1 MNDLFDKS
9 AKGAQDR
16 HAAVARSDRRVISIR
31 GAREH
36 NLKNVDLDIPRDQL
50 VVFTGLS
57 GSGKSSLAF
66 DTIYAEGQRRYVES
80 LSAYARQFLEMMQK
94 PDVDQIDGLS
104 PAISIEQKTTSRN
117 PRSTVGTVTEIYDYM
132 RLLWARVGVPYSPA
146 TGLPIESQTV
156 SQMVDRIMELPE
168 GTRLYLL
175 APVVRG
181 RKGEYRKELADFQK
195 KGFQRVKIDG
205 QFYEIAEAPALD
217 KKFQHDIDV
226 VVDRIV
232 VRPDI
237 ATRLADSLETAL
249 KLAEGLAVA
258 EFADVSPLPPRSE
271 AERRGGVGGGGQSNK
286 EPPTPAPAAP
296 TLPATRKGSRGEGN
310 ESDAEKKTARIH
322 AQLSGPERLV
332 FSEKFAC
339 PVSGFTIPEIEP
351 RLFSFN
357 NPFGACPKC
366 GGLGVEQHI
375 DADLVIPDKE
385 RTLRKGAI
393 APWAKSSSPYYVQTL
408 NALGKHY
415 KFTLDTKWKDLPK
428 KTQDAVLYGSGETEI
443 RFSYD
448 DGMRAYET
456 KRPFE
461 GVITN
466 LERRFRETDS
476 DWAREEISRYFTDVP
491 CEACNGYRLKP
502 EALCVKVGGLHIG
515 EVSVMSVKSAAQW
528 FTELPQRLTAK
539 QNEIAVRVL
548 KEIRERLKF
557 LVDVGLEYL
566 TLARASGTLSGGES
580 QRIRLASQIGS
591 GLTGVLYVLDE
602 PSIGLHQ
609 RDNARLLETLRRL
622 RDLGNTVIVVE
633 HDEDAIR
640 AADHVL
646 DIGPGAGIHGG
657 HVIAQGGIDD
667 LIAAPKS
674 WTGKYLSGELEV
686 AIPERRPPNPHRVLR
701 VVGARGNNLKNITA
715 EIPLGLFT
723 AVTGVSGGGKST
735 LLIDT
740 LYKALARRLNGAHE
754 APAPHDRIEGI
765 EHLDKII
772 DIDQSPIGRT
782 PRSNPATYTG
792 AFTPIREW
800 FAALPESRARGYEP
814 GRFSFNVK
822 GGRCEACQGDGVIKI
837 EMHFLPDVYVTCDVC
852 KGKRYNRETLEV
864 LFKGKSIADVLD
876 MTVEEALEFFKVVP
890 RVRDV
895 LMLLH
900 RVGLDYIHVGQQATT
915 LSGGEAQRVKLAKE
929 LSKRATGRT
938 LYILDEPTTG
948 LHFHDVAK
956 LLEVLHELVESG
968 NTVVV
973 IEHNLEVIKT
983 ADWIIDLG
991 PEGGDGGG
999 EIVAAGTPEQIAAAK
1014 RSYTGQFLKPVLARG
1029 AASKRKKRVE
1039 AAE

>member
-1 MNDLFDKS
+1 MDNLFDHS
-9 AKGAQDR
+9 R
-16 HAAVARSDRRVISIR
+16 ARRADSRVIAIR

-36 NLKNVDLDIPRDQL
+36 NLKNVDVEIPRDQL

-156 SQMVDRIMELPE
+156 SQMVDRVLALPE

-181 RKGEYRKELADFQK
+181 RKGEYRKELAEYMK
-195 KGFQRVKIDG
+195 RGFQRVKIDG
-205 QFYEIAEAPALD
+205 TFYEIAQAPALD
-217 KKFQHDIDV
+217 KKLKHDIDV
-226 VVDRIV
+226 VVDRLV
-232 VRPDI
+232 VRPDLG
-237 ATRLADSLETAL
+237 TRLADSLETAL
-249 KLAEGLAVA
+249 KLAEGLAVV
-258 EFADVSPLPPRSE
+258 ELADVAPS
-271 AERRGGVGGGGQSNK
+271 
-286 EPPTPAPAAP
+286 TPAP
-296 TLPATRKGSRGEGN
+296 
-310 ESDAEKKTARIH
+310 SDRKTAKIH
-322 AQLSGPERLV
+322 DRSGPERLI

-339 PVSGFTIPEIEP
+339 PVSGFSISEIEP

-357 NPFGACPKC
+357 NPFGACPAC

-385 RTLRKGAI
+385 RSLRAGAI
-393 APWAKSSSPYYVQTL
+393 APWAKSSSPYYLQTL
-408 NALGKHY
+408 QALGKHY
-415 KFTLDTKWKDLPK
+415 KFTLDSKWKDLPK
-428 KTQDAVLYGSGETEI
+428 RTQEAILHGSGDDTI
-443 RFSYD
+443 RFVYD
-448 DGMRAYET
+448 DGLRSYET
-456 KRPFE
+456 KKPFE

-466 LERRFRETDS
+466 LERRWRETES
-476 DWAREEISRYFTDVP
+476 DWAREEMAKYFTDVP
-491 CEACNGYRLKP
+491 CAACNGYRLKP
-502 EALCVKVGGLHIG
+502 EALCVKVGALHIG
-515 EVSVMSVKSAAQW
+515 EVADMSVKRAGEW
-528 FTELPQRLTAK
+528 FTQLPTALSAK
-539 QNEIAVRVL
+539 QNEIAARVL

-609 RDNARLLETLRRL
+609 RDNARLLDTLRRL

-640 AADHVL
+640 TADHVL

-657 HVIAQGGIDD
+657 RIVAQGSVQD
-667 LIAAPKS
+667 LIAEPVS
-674 WTGKYLSGELEV
+674 YTGKYLSGELMV
-686 AIPERRPPNPHRVLR
+686 PIPERRARNPARVLK
-701 VVGARGNNLKNITA
+701 VVNARGNNLKNITA
-715 EIPLGLFT
+715 EIPLGLL
-723 AVTGVSGGGKST
+723 ACVTGVSGGGKST
-735 LLIDT
+735 LLVDT
-740 LYKALARRLNGAHE
+740 LYKAIARKLNGASE
-754 APAPHDRIEGI
+754 APAPHDRIEGM
-765 EHLDKII
+765 EHLDKVI

-800 FAALPESRARGYEP
+800 FAGLPEAKARGYEP

-822 GGRCEACQGDGVIKI
+822 GGRCEACEGDGVIKI

-864 LFKGKSIADVLD
+864 TFKSKSIADILD
-876 MTVEEALEFFKVVP
+876 MTVDEAAQFFKVVP
-890 RVRDV
+890 RVRNV
-895 LMLLH
+895 LELLQ
-900 RVGLDYIHVGQQATT
+900 RVGLGYIHVGQQATT

-956 LLEVLHELVESG
+956 LLDVLHELVEQG

-999 EIVAAGTPEQIAAAK
+999 EIVAAGTPEDIAGAR
-1014 RSYTGQFLKPVLARG
+1014 RSYTGQFLAPVLARKH
-1029 AASKRKKRVE
+1029 AKRAHTE